1 MVSWKAS
8 MRAMI
13 GDSLE
18 GNGFVPIVISD
29 PNPRTL
35 NSSIIDIIAI
45 AVSKVKHL
53 YNLSMNRRTLLLSH
67 LQSSHCPKL
76 ITFPMAPSLSS
87 ASYEAIGILISLENT
102 LRFLKSLFILM
113 LGLKSSPV
121 FTKFKS
127 TSVMTWL
134 PLSSTVY
141 QLGSLQILEM
151 SNLCSDTS

>member
-1 MVSWKAS
+1 MESLKAS
-8 MRAMI
+8 MIAMI

-18 GNGFVPIVISD
+18 DNGFVPIGISD

-35 NSSIIDIIAI
+35 NSSTIGIITI

-67 LQSSHCPKL
+67 LQSSHCLRL

-87 ASYEAIGILISLENT
+87 ASYEAIRILISLEST
-102 LRFLKSLFILM
+102 LRFLKNLFILM
-113 LGLKSSPV
+113 FGLKSSPV
-121 FTKFKS
+121 FIKFKS

-141 QLGSLQILEM
+141 QHGSLQILKM
-151 SNLCSDTS
+151 GYLCADTC